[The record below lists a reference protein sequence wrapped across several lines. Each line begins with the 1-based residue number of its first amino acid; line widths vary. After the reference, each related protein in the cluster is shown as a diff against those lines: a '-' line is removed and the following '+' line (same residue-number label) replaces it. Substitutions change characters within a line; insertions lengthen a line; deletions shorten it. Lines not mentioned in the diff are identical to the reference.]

1 MLQQFLGKAKQISKK
16 VFKGVAPSQA
26 SADKVGQ
33 IVSDIKTHAMD
44 DKSIG
49 KKLMTGFLTVLG
61 IFFVLTSVAFFG
73 MFRTGAML
81 SDFYEDPFATVQF
94 TSNVRR
100 SLVSMER
107 ALYKAVTTT
116 NLVAAN
122 TYVKES
128 EAELANIKQAI
139 EAELASDPD
148 NDVATQIG
156 KFLTDSASIKDKMM
170 VAFSYNK
177 SDEALVILEKNY
189 LPLVAAAEK
198 IVIEANDQA
207 VTSANDFVSG
217 AKVQRTFILVLVGGI
232 FLVAAAMSIL
242 ISVRITKAVITPL
255 KEMETAATQMSQ
267 GNLNVNL
274 TYESNNELGVL
285 SKALGL
291 TTKTLSQYVVNISE
305 VLDHMAKGDFTVSVD
320 LDYIGDFAPIK
331 ESITHIINSLSSTIG
346 QINDAADQVASGSD
360 QVASGSQALSQGA
373 TEQASSI
380 EELSATIFQASN
392 QIKQTA
398 TNAKKSSEIAQSAAG
413 LVGES
418 NDQMSNMVKAME
430 DINKTSREIGKI
442 IKTIEDIAFQTNIL
456 ALNAAVEAAR
466 AGAAG
471 RGFAVVADEV
481 RNLASKSAEAAKSTT
496 ALIENSLRSV
506 EAGSKI
512 AARTASSLS
521 SVVDMVSEINDS
533 VNEIAQ
539 ATNEQATASAQI
551 TQGADQI
558 SAVIQTNSATA
569 EQSAAASEELSSQA
583 KILKNLVSSFKISN
597 EIEYSFDG
605 GAFTQMPFQKIGSIG
620 TELDK
625 Y

>member
-1 MLQQFLGKAKQISKK
+1 MLQQILGKAKQISKK
-16 VFKGVAPSQA
+16 VLKGLTPSQA
-26 SADKVGQ
+26 GKEKVGQ
-33 IVSDIKTHAMD
+33 MVADIKTHAMD

-49 KKLMTGFLTVLG
+49 KKLMRGFMIVLG
-61 IFFVLTSVAFFG
+61 IFFILTSIAFFG
-73 MFRTGAML
+73 MIRMGGML
-81 SDFYEDPFATVQF
+81 SDFYEEPFATVQF

-116 NLVAAN
+116 NLVAADKH
-122 TYVKES
+122 VKEA
-128 EAELANIKQAI
+128 EAELNNIKLAI
-139 EAELASDPD
+139 EAELEANPD
-148 NDVATQIG
+148 NTVAAQVG
-156 KFLTDSASIKDKMM
+156 QFLHDSTDIKNKMT
-170 VAFSYNK
+170 VAFGYNQ
-177 SDEALVILEKNY
+177 SDKALTILEKEY
-189 LPLVAAAEK
+189 LPLVAAVEK
-198 IVIEANDQA
+198 LVIEANDHA
-207 VTSANDFVSG
+207 VTSADSFVSS
-217 AKVQRTFILVLVGGI
+217 AKVQRYLILLVVAGI
-232 FLVAAAMSIL
+232 FVVAGIISIT
-242 ISVRITKAVITPL
+242 ISIRITKAVVTPL
-255 KEMETAATQMSQ
+255 KEMEIAATQMSQ
-267 GNLNVNL
+267 GNLGVNL

-291 TTKTLSQYVVNISE
+291 TTKTLSQYVANISE
-305 VLDHMAKGDFTVSVD
+305 VLDRMANGDLTATVE

-331 ESITHIINSLSSTIG
+331 ESIQRILSSLGSTIG

-380 EELSATIFQASN
+380 EELSATIFQASS

-398 TNAKKSSEIAQSAAG
+398 TNAKKSSEIAQNASV

-418 NDQMSNMVKAME
+418 NEQMGNMVQAME
-430 DINKTSREIGKI
+430 DITRSSKEIGKI

-471 RGFAVVADEV
+471 KGFAVVADEV
-481 RNLASKSAEAAKSTT
+481 RNLANKSSEAAKSTT

-512 AARTASSLS
+512 AAKTAASLS
-521 SVVDMVSEINDS
+521 SVVGMVNEINDS
-533 VNEIAQ
+533 VNEIAGS
-539 ATNEQATASAQI
+539 TNEQATASAQI

-569 EQSAAASEELSSQA
+569 EESAAASEELSSQA
-583 KILKNLVSSFKISN
+583 KILKNLVSAFKIN
-597 EIEYSFDG
+597 NGTEYSFEG
-605 GAFTQMPFQKIGSIG
+605 GAFTQMPFQKIGSIN
-620 TELDK
+620 TEFDK